1 MSSTQQTAALS
12 SLEARLGARFAG
24 ALTARSQSLP
34 HDITERLRF
43 AREKSLSVARES
55 RAQVSRAQASS
66 GTSVVGVSAHGSATL
81 GGFLPWWQRAASVL
95 PLLVLVAG
103 LVMVDNWAVREQV
116 LAAAEID
123 AQLLSDDLPPA
134 AYSDPGFGEYL
145 RNSPTP

>member
-1 MSSTQQTAALS
+1 MSSTTQTAALS
-12 SLEARLGARFAG
+12 SLEARFGARLAG
-24 ALTARSQSLP
+24 ALTARSQALP

-43 AREKSLSVARES
+43 ARDKSLAVARQS
-55 RAQVSRAQASS
+55 RARAA
-66 GTSVVGVSAHGSATL
+66 GGMVVAGVSSQGSAVL

-103 LVMVDNWAVREQV
+103 LVMIDNWSLREQV

-123 AQLLSDDLPPA
+123 AQLLSDALPPA

-145 RNSPTP
+145 RNPPAP

>member
-55 RAQVSRAQASS
+55 RAQVSS

>member
-1 MSSTQQTAALS
+1 MSGTPQTAALS
-12 SLEARLGARFAG
+12 SLEARFGARLAG
-24 ALTARSQSLP
+24 ALTARSQALP

-43 AREKSLSVARES
+43 AREKSLAVARKE
-55 RAQVSRAQASS
+55 RARPAQATA
-66 GTSVVGVSAHGSATL
+66 GAMVIVGVSTQGSAVL

-103 LVMVDNWAVREQV
+103 LVMIDNWSAREQV

-123 AQLLSDDLPPA
+123 AQLLSDALPPT

-145 RNSPTP
+145 RNPPTP